1 MVWLDPD
8 PLITNTTYLQGK
20 QHARRHYPAVP
31 VMGAAALSHCVL
43 HTIHLY
49 SCWAVGRD
57 TTDVDYVRYGVSILT
72 LTTLNAC
79 SPDQPLSP
87 QGYSCTI
94 W

>member
-57 TTDVDYVRYGVSILT
+57 TTDVDYVRYGGPS
-72 LTTLNAC
+72 
-79 SPDQPLSP
+79 
-87 QGYSCTI
+87 
-94 W
+94 